1 MMNFA
6 IIGQAAWIQIPNFT
20 FPAFNDPN
28 AWAAITGIALIAIA
42 TIPEST
48 AHLYQMSLYIDQLA
62 KDLGHAPKEIK
73 KLIGLN
79 LVSDGADD
87 IVVGM
92 LGGCAGTN
100 YGENNSLM
108 AITRCYSVP
117 VLMTAGVIAIL
128 SDVSLTL
135 EAGSPSIIVGPN
147 GAGKSVLLR
156 LLHGLLAPSTGRVL
170 WAGDAAR
177 RQAMVFQRPVLL
189 RRSVLANAVYPL
201 KLAGVV
207 AAEREPR
214 ARAALEMVGL
224 AALADRP
231 ARRLSGGEQ
240 QRLALARA
248 AALSPEVLFLDEK
261 GAQKTPDWLLPGC
274 LLNEGIFGI
283 SLGGLTVPGAMAAF

>member
-1 MMNFA
+1 MRA
-6 IIGQAAWIQIPNFT
+6 PH
-20 FPAFNDPN
+20 
-28 AWAAITGIALIAIA
+28 
-42 TIPEST
+42 TILPLRAEG
-48 AHLYQMSLYIDQLA
+48 
-62 KDLGHAPKEIK
+62 LGF
-73 KLIGLN
+73 
-79 LVSDGADD
+79 S
-87 IVVGM
+87 VG
-92 LGGCAGTN
+92 
-100 YGENNSLM
+100 
-108 AITRCYSVP
+108 
-117 VLMTAGVIAIL
+117 GVNIL

-156 LLHGLLAPSTGRVL
+156 LLHGLLTPSTGRVL
-170 WAGDAAR
+170 WAGDPAR

-201 KLAGVV
+201 NLAGIA

-248 AALSPEVLFLDEK
+248 AALSPEVLFLDEPCASLDPTATRAVEEFVGTLAVRGTK
-261 GAQKTPDWLLPGC
+261 IVMTTHDLGQARRLAGEVLFLNRGRLREQTP
-274 LLNEGIFGI
+274 
-283 SLGGLTVPGAMAAF
+283 AAAFFNQPATPEAAAFLRGELVW